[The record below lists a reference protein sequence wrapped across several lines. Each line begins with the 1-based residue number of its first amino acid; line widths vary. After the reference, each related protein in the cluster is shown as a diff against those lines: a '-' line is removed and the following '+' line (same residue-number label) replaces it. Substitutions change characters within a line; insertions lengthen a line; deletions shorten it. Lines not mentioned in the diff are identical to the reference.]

1 MLVLE
6 ISWAGIT
13 NAFLSSLADETL
25 QKQLGC
31 NARRINYG
39 TVGSTIF
46 TNSSAGKT
54 HVGSADNSVTKSL
67 QLKAH

>member
-1 MLVLE
+1 
-6 ISWAGIT
+6 
-13 NAFLSSLADETL
+13 LADETL

-39 TVGSTIF
+39 TVGSIIF

-67 QLKAH
+67 QL